1 MKGLYGAGPDVSGL
15 VLIHLAGLATGIAA
29 MLMLPTGE
37 ELGFASRVI
46 VFVLAVDVG
55 GGVVANGTRSTN
67 DWYATQPLRLSYL
80 FLVVHIVQPL
90 LLSLVVGVHWS
101 TSVFL
106 YLYQFGAGGL
116 VLSIRR
122 TDLQTPMAAG
132 LLTLGVLLYFV
143 FFLPSPA
150 LSWFGVLYLIKLV
163 MMFPVDHYA
172 GLRSRQI

>member
-1 MKGLYGAGPDVSGL
+1 MKGLYGASPDVAGL
-15 VLIHLAGLATGIAA
+15 VLIHIAGLATGVAA
-29 MLMLPTGE
+29 MLMLPTDE

-46 VFVLAVDVG
+46 VFALAVDVG

-67 DWYATQPLRLSYL
+67 DWYATQPLKLSYL
-80 FLVVHIVQPL
+80 FLVVHIIQPV
-90 LLSLVVGVHWS
+90 LLSLVVGVSWS
-101 TSVFL
+101 TSAFL
-106 YLYQFGAGGL
+106 YLYQLVAGGL
-116 VLSIRR
+116 VLGIRR
-122 TDLQTPMAAG
+122 PDLQKPMAAV

-172 GLRSRQI
+172 GLKSR